1 MAGDP
6 GVGEAVRVVRR
17 DTRRRQVLDAA
28 VAVMQRTGY
37 HQMSMQALAE
47 EASVSVGLLYKYF
60 GGKEDILLAAVLDI
74 LDSFRDQLL
83 PAMDAAGDDPV
94 ERLAAGFRRY
104 VEIIGENRNAV
115 LLTYRESRTLDA
127 AGRARIKEL
136 EVETAAPLRAAL
148 EDGIARGLIRP
159 VDVDLVTYDLML
171 LAHGWALKG
180 WHFGPRY
187 GVQEFVRA
195 QSALVLGSVIAP
207 AYRRRYRHLLAPS

>member
-1 MAGDP
+1 
-6 GVGEAVRVVRR
+6 VVRR